1 MAFKSYKEI
10 EPFDDL
16 DTWLKKE
23 QERLEWISGN
33 YAFKQHAAAVIFI
46 TVLVLLLMAT
56 SCASHR
62 QAVTTCNNL
71 DTARVEVREREV
83 WRTDTVRVPLPAESR
98 ERATRDTA
106 SLLRTSLA
114 ESRAVWSGGTLTH
127 TLRNIAQPVRV
138 PVHARTI
145 YIDSVATRTQV
156 VEVEK
161 PVERK
166 LTPWQRTR
174 INTWPYLA
182 AAVLLAAAWAGRKPI
197 ARIARSLLN

>member
-1 MAFKSYKEI
+1 MTRE
-10 EPFDDL
+10 
-16 DTWLKKE
+16 
-23 QERLEWISGN
+23 EREALVEAYIRYGDRAAKWEDPTP
-33 YAFKQHAAAVIFI
+33 HAPRTCGIIAALIVAA
-46 TVLVLLLMAT
+46 LAGALS

-62 QAVTTCNNL
+62 QPVTTCNHL

-83 WRTDTVRVPLPAESR
+83 WRTDTVRVQLPAEVK
-98 ERATRDTA
+98 ERTTRDTA
-106 SLLRTSLA
+106 STLRTSLA
-114 ESRAVWSGGTLTH
+114 ESRAVWSAGELTH

-174 INTWPYLA
+174 LNTWPYLA

-197 ARIARSLLN
+197 ARIARSLLK